1 MFVERISKE
10 FNLPESGVKA
20 VLTLHKEDATIPFIA
35 RYRKERT
42 GGLDE
47 VQIAAIIDKNELF
60 DKLIKRRQSILTSIE
75 EQGKLTEELSSL
87 IQSIWNLNELEDV
100 YFPYK
105 PKRKTRASVAIELGL
120 EPLAKIIMSQNDGDV
135 HQQAQRF
142 VKGDLKSS
150 DEAIEK
156 ALDIVAEWLSER
168 KILRDITRKSFQLR
182 ARVIAKK
189 KKSAEDPDEKFK
201 SYYDWDE
208 SLKKCASHRYLAIK
222 RGESEGVL
230 SVKIEVD
237 QKDLLERLNRV
248 IIKRNNEAAKLVET
262 AVKDA
267 SKRLISPSI
276 SKEVEQEHKLKSD
289 QEAIKVFSQNL
300 KQLLLAAPLGNK
312 KVLAIDPGFRT
323 GCKLVCLN
331 EHGDLKH
338 NETIFPHPPKKDTK
352 RAMNKIS
359 QLVEAYKI
367 DAIAIGNGTAGRE
380 TEALVSRMKFKKD
393 IEVYV
398 VNEAGA
404 SIYSASSI
412 ARKEF
417 PNYDVTVR
425 GAVSIGR
432 RLMDPM
438 AELVKIDPKSIGV
451 GQYQHDVD
459 QKMLAQA
466 LERDVEYCV
475 NKVGVDLNTASQ
487 YLLSHVSG
495 LNQSIAE
502 NVVKYRSDN
511 GSFSS
516 RKELLKVSRLG
527 NKAFEQ
533 AAGFL
538 RIKESD
544 HPLDNSAVHPESYDL
559 IEKIA
564 SKNKIALK
572 DLIGNDELLEGINWS
587 EFVTKEVGL
596 PTLNDIKQELKK
608 PGRDPRKAAKV
619 LKFDEN
625 VKSIKD
631 LSEGQILPGVVS
643 NITNFGAFVDVG
655 AKQDGLV
662 HISQIT
668 DQFISNPADVLSLN
682 QPVKV
687 KVVSID
693 LSKNRVGFS
702 MKGIDQPRYAW

>member
-1 MFVERISKE
+1 MFLEKISQE
-10 FNLPESGVKA
+10 LNIPESGVKS
-20 VLTLHKEDATIPFIA
+20 VLTLHNQDATIPFIA
-35 RYRKERT
+35 RYRKEKT

-47 VQIAAIIDKNELF
+47 VQIASIIDKSEFF
-60 DKLIKRRQSILTSIE
+60 DKLEKRKQTILSSID
-75 EQGKLTEELSSL
+75 EQGKLNSELESS
-87 IQSIWNLNELEDV
+87 IKNIWDLNELEDL
-100 YFPYK
+100 YLPFK

-120 EPLAKIIMSQNDGDV
+120 EPLAKIIMSQNDGDI

-142 VKGDLKSS
+142 VKGEVKSS
-150 DEAIEK
+150 DVAIEK
-156 ALDIVAEWLSER
+156 ALDIIAEWLSER
-168 KILRDITRKSFQLR
+168 KVLRDISRKSFQLR
-182 ARVIAKK
+182 ARIIAKK
-189 KKSAEDPDEKFK
+189 KKSAEDSDEKFK
-201 SYYDWDE
+201 AYYDWE
-208 SLKKCASHRYLAIK
+208 EALKKCASHRYLAIK
-222 RGESEGVL
+222 RGEAEGVL

-237 QKDLLERLNRV
+237 QKNLLERLNRV
-248 IIKRNNEAAKLVET
+248 IIKRNNEASKLVEK

-267 SKRLISPSI
+267 SKRLINPSI
-276 SKEVEQEHKLKSD
+276 SKEIEQEHKLKSD
-289 QEAIKVFSQNL
+289 LEAIKVFSQNL

-338 NETIFPHPPKKDTK
+338 NETIYPHPPKKDTK
-352 RAMNKIS
+352 RAMNKIA

-380 TEALVSRMKFKKD
+380 TESLVSRMKFKKD
-393 IEVYV
+393 IQVFV

-459 QKMLAQA
+459 QKMLGQA
-466 LERDVEYCV
+466 LERDIEFCV
-475 NKVGVDLNTASQ
+475 NKVGIDLNTASE

-495 LNQSIAE
+495 LNSGIAE
-502 NVVKYRSDN
+502 NIVKYRSEN
-511 GSFSS
+511 GGFVN
-516 RKELLKVSRLG
+516 RKDLLKVSRLG
-527 NKAFEQ
+527 NKSFEQ

-538 RIKESD
+538 RIKEGT
-544 HPLDNSAVHPESYDL
+544 HPLDNSAVHPEAYSL
-559 IEKIA
+559 VEKIA
-564 SKNKIALK
+564 KAEKIKLA
-572 DLIGNDELLEGINWS
+572 DLIGNDQILEKIKWEGYVSND
-587 EFVTKEVGL
+587 FGL
-596 PTLNDIKQELKK
+596 PTLNDIKEELKK

-687 KVVSID
+687 KVVSLD
-693 LSKNRVGFS
+693 LAKNRVGFS
-702 MKGIDQPRYAW
+702 MKGIEQPRYAW